1 MRLTGSNLN
10 DAAKNESFRKFN
22 TIDEQ
27 LALDYDEFELESETG
42 GPVYQLVARYSFQ

>member
-10 DAAKNESFRKFN
+10 DAAKEEIFRKFT
-22 TIDEQ
+22 TIGDQ
-27 LALDYDEFELESETG
+27 LALEYDEFELESETG